1 MLVRP
6 VGSSSGTSVSCS
18 SSTPTGRRRRAG
30 APRSVRF
37 AMSGA
42 GVPAPARRTL
52 RFPMSPETV
61 RFAATTPP
69 ALACRDPPKPAPA
82 ERRYVRLLAAG
93 PCRPDRLLAPKRG
106 RWSCRPGRPWTSLRK
121 QGGPY
126 GRKSFSLEVLQV
138 YSLRYVRRNVR
149 EEGQMDV
156 LTLASVK
163 GGGGKST
170 LCAHISVEAD
180 RQGDGPVAVIDTD
193 PQASLARWWNARQAE
208 TPAFVQITLAELPQQ
223 VEALRSAGFKLVVID
238 TPGADVSHT
247 RTVLRHSDLV
257 LIPSRPS
264 PLDLGTLE
272 ATVGMV
278 EAGSRPLMF
287 VLNAVTP
294 RTRISAQAIM
304 ALSQSAR
311 W

>member
-1 MLVRP
+1 LQLGP
-6 VGSSSGTSVSCS
+6 VGPIGCS
-18 SSTPTGRRRRAG
+18 LRSKAG
-30 APRSVRF
+30 GPV
-37 AMSGA
+37 GQD
-42 GVPAPARRTL
+42 
-52 RFPMSPETV
+52 
-61 RFAATTPP
+61 
-69 ALACRDPPKPAPA
+69 DPGLP
-82 ERRYVRLLAAG
+82 YVR
-93 PCRPDRLLAPKRG
+93 KR
-106 RWSCRPGRPWTSLRK
+106 R
-121 QGGPY
+121 
-126 GRKSFSLEVLQV
+126 RKSFSLEVLQV

-149 EEGQMDV
+149 GEGQMDV

-208 TPAFVQITLAELPQQ
+208 TPAFVQTTLAELPQQ
-223 VEALRSAGFKLVVID
+223 LEALRSAGFKLVVID

-278 EAGSRPLMF
+278 EAESRPLMF

-304 ALSQSAR
+304 ALSQSGPVVAILHQRTDYAAAMTDGRVAAELDPSSRSAEEISGLWGSIRQHLRKQGRSSAR
-311 W
+311 KEVAA